1 MPFLPFTATALATDD
16 VGKGEDAAPTPAQC
30 AWATPGV
37 VTPEI
42 EIVVVSPAVSVTLEC
57 TLFLAPVGT

>member
-16 VGKGEDAAPTPAQC
+16 VGKEGGDAAPTPAQC
-30 AWATPGV
+30 AWAIPGV

-42 EIVVVSPAVSVTLEC
+42 EIVCSVPQ
-57 TLFLAPVGT
+57 FL